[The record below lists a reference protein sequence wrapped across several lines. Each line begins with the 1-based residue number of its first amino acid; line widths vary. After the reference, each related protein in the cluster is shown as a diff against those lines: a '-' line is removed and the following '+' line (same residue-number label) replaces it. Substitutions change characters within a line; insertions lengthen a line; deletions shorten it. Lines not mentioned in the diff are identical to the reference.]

1 MFSFVFSFSKQQV
14 DSADIKSRQEYL
26 RAQRDK
32 ILAIKKKVRAN
43 QLNETAKKGG
53 RPTSARAAHQLMQN
67 NGHWDVEPAESSL
80 NLRKTLAQRLRN
92 EVVNPNA
99 EN

>member
-1 MFSFVFSFSKQQV
+1 MLFTLFQQV

-43 QLNETAKKGG
+43 QLNETAKRSG

-67 NGHWDVEPAESSL
+67 EGKWNVEPMENSL
-80 NLRKTLAQRLRN
+80 NLRKTLAQRLRS
-92 EVVNPNA
+92 EVVNPTV
-99 EN
+99 EP